1 MANAK
6 QETLKMRKEKRADF
20 FYSLAKYVFVGDV
33 VGGFSPVVLDLTKEI
48 NWYAVIFGLISS
60 TILATVGDRILK

>member
-6 QETLKMRKEKRADF
+6 QEKLKLRKEKRSDF

-33 VGGFSPVVLDLTKEI
+33 VGGFSPVVLDITKEI
-48 NWYAVIFGLISS
+48 NWYEIGRAHV
-60 TILATVGDRILK
+60 